1 MEKAAN
7 YFYGLL
13 FILVMLTLLGLY
25 IYKKYFSQKYTRERF
40 AFFSISAFTVF
51 LLGITG
57 MLLAKNQLLDFI
69 AAFLKSFG
77 YDIQNYGQL
86 DPLSTSLFIL
96 ASAGMLYFL
105 ILSLFKNWDKPNAQS
120 TRQIELQETKRTA
133 SLLDDAIYYWKYRD
147 KIEIYT
153 PKEKSKRD
161 VFSPYQP
168 DTRPWHVKAA
178 NLFSLLDQQYHIRSD
193 DWYGEYQC
201 YLSSYGKDHEK
212 LAILCCTEEPDLE
225 HIIHFI
231 KFVNSQNGDFKR
243 LIVAI
248 AGKGTRHPET
258 HEGREIQFRYEAEL
272 LDNLAPLTR
281 YRDFINEYFD
291 RNKLENS
298 DLKMSDMYVPLGGHT
313 VAIEKE
319 KLNKDQPLSSAE
331 EYILDWASGKR
342 LHQTEHLAILGEYG
356 QGKTVLLHKVVK
368 EMLANPER
376 YERIP
381 ILIELRGLSPRND
394 NEFSIF
400 GHWANRYQ
408 AKAEALWELHRA
420 GKLLV
425 ILDGFDEMDLVGD
438 TELLFNHFA
447 QLWTLAKVPN
457 SQILIAGRPNLFA
470 DDLERRMALGIQSP
484 RIDLPYAQAVY
495 LDKLTPEQIE
505 QVLRRTQPDTKNGI
519 LHALETSPAGGSFA
533 ELVNRPSTLYQLS
546 TVWDSEL
553 AKHKDR
559 LNSAVV
565 IGSFLNK
572 TYERQERKNVTV
584 LTSFERNYFMMGIGV
599 GMMLGNAYTNQVKH
613 KDLRRLVEKLWLNYP
628 EKLPPYQDAMQGNRA
643 TDFLPERLKKN
654 PDALETILK
663 DVQVGGVLVQD
674 LSGRDVFKFAHK
686 SYLEY
691 LVSAFFSG
699 FVLQNEHNR
708 ALLMMVNAIGKAMNF
723 NQSKL
728 VASPDVDAFTAEM
741 IANQIEINDAQGN
754 PFPIKGN
761 EAVYSNAVFEILVA
775 KSYPVARLFPKL
787 AGWIYLHPDQR
798 YFLGIGLGSI
808 LATIGY
814 LGVTNENAKL
824 AFISF
829 NSLLC
834 WCWAGLLI
842 KYRRKKETLFIP
854 KPADFSGKTKLYLA
868 TCRSMECPADKVT
881 GILAEVVQRSD
892 RREAYNHFV
901 VGVLA
906 FFIAFAGAFA
916 FAFALKFA
924 GSGEVPVKIIVTV
937 AMVGVFVGA
946 FVGVGAFVRAGVIA
960 VTVARLVGGKVAVA
974 IVDVGAVSEVFAPP
988 VTVAVVVA
996 VAVAVAGAGAEAGAV
1011 AGASVAGIYCVYL
1024 LKKKYQTSLKALL
1037 DDAVE

>member
-1 MEKAAN
+1 MEKAAY

-13 FILVMLTLLGLY
+13 FTLVMLTLLGLY

-86 DPLSTSLFIL
+86 DPLSTALFFL
-96 ASAGMLYFL
+96 PSAAMLYFL
-105 ILSLFKNWDKPNAQS
+105 ILSLFRNWNGPQS
-120 TRQIELQETKRTA
+120 TRQIEIQETKRTA
-133 SLLDDAIYYWKYRD
+133 SILDEAIYYWKHRD

-161 VFSPYQP
+161 VFSPYEP

-248 AGKGTRHPET
+248 AGKGARHPET

-313 VAIEKE
+313 VAIDKE
-319 KLNKDQPLSSAE
+319 KLNKDQPLSSVE
-331 EYILDWASGKR
+331 DYILEWASGKR

-505 QVLRRTQPDTKNGI
+505 QVLRRTQPDTKKGI
-519 LHALETSPAGGSFA
+519 LHALETSPAGGSFS

-599 GMMLGNAYTNQVKH
+599 GMMLENAYTNQIKH
-613 KDLRRLVEKLWLNYP
+613 KDLRRLVEKLWMNYP

-643 TDFLPERLKKN
+643 TDFLPERLKEN

-741 IANQIEINDAQGN
+741 IANQIELNDAQGN
-754 PFPIKGN
+754 PLPIKGN
-761 EAVYSNAVFEILVA
+761 EAVYSNAVFKMLIT

-798 YFLGIGLGSI
+798 YFFGIGLGSF

-814 LGVTNENAKL
+814 WAVADENAKL

-842 KYRRKKETLFIP
+842 RYRRKKETLLVP
-854 KPADFSGKTKLYLA
+854 GPADFSEKTKLYIA

-881 GILAEVVQRSD
+881 GTLAEVVQRSD
-892 RREAYNHFV
+892 RREAYSQFV
-901 VGVLA
+901 VAVLA
-906 FFIAFAGAFA
+906 FFIAFAGAYSQA
-916 FAFALKFA
+916 QAHLQSQAHSQA
-924 GSGEVPVKIIVTV
+924 
-937 AMVGVFVGA
+937 
-946 FVGVGAFVRAGVIA
+946 
-960 VTVARLVGGKVAVA
+960 
-974 IVDVGAVSEVFAPP
+974 
-988 VTVAVVVA
+988 
-996 VAVAVAGAGAEAGAV
+996 
-1011 AGASVAGIYCVYL
+1011 
-1024 LKKKYQTSLKALL
+1024 
-1037 DDAVE
+1037 